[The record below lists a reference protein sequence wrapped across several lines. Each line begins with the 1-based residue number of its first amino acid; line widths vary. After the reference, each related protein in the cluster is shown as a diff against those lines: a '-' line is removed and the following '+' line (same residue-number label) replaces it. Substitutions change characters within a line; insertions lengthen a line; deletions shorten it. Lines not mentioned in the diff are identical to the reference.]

1 MSSGVCQAELLQPN
15 ILVSPLR
22 EGDNPAL
29 PLPPGEVQGLSLTKE
44 MWTEVIH
51 ETPSSS
57 YSSQHGSCPVYSALP
72 RQFALFPLDTICQ
85 SSSRTNGREQSTAR
99 PLTAIG

>member
-15 ILVSPLR
+15 ILASTLR

-29 PLPPGEVQGLSLTKE
+29 SLPPGEVQGLSLTKE
-44 MWTEVIH
+44 MWAEVIY

-57 YSSQHGSCPVYSALP
+57 HSSQHGSCPVYSTLP
-72 RQFALFPLDTICQ
+72 RQPTLLPPDTICQ
-85 SSSRTNGREQSTAR
+85 SCSRTNGREQSTAR
-99 PLTAIG
+99 PLTAVG